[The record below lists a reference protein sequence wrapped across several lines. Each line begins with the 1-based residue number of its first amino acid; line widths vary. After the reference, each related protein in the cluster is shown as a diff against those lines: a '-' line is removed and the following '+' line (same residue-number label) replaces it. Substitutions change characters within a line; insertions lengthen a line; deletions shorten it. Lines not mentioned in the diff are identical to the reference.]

1 MDLNEAL
8 QELGIEKYKERI
20 VQSNSRGELF
30 YLEQYFT
37 LAEIVKKN
45 NDKDW
50 FSKWFE
56 EVVKYADANWER
68 PNSIFQHIHKILAN
82 QLISKQTI

>member
-1 MDLNEAL
+1 MNLDEAL
-8 QELGIEKYKERI
+8 QELGIEKYKQRI

-30 YLEQYFT
+30 YLDQYFT

-45 NDKDW
+45 NDKEW

-56 EVVKYADANWER
+56 EVVKYADENLER
-68 PNSIFQHIHKILAN
+68 PSSVFQHIHKILAN
-82 QLISKQTI
+82 QLNSK